1 MGSRGYFRLIAILL
15 LLVVAAAIAFALFA
29 GEGSPQPWMYG
40 VAQLIVIAVAVLL
53 IVLYRKTIKPLNT
66 LTGGID
72 LIKEQDFSTRLRPV
86 RQRDADRIIELFN
99 RMSDRLHNEE
109 LRIQEQNHF
118 LDQLIAA
125 SPAGVLIMDIDHHV
139 DSANPA
145 MNRMLGIDSIGP
157 YRGQLLQDTPLPLLR
172 LLGTLQP
179 DEGRILQTDPLHI
192 YRCTHSS
199 FMDRGFPHPFFMVEP
214 MTEELYEAEKRGY
227 KKVIRVISHEVNNT
241 MAGITSALYAIQQTS
256 TDSGG
261 RGYCRHALD
270 TAVQNRPDE
279 PLHYRLRLDGQDSGP
294 CVQTGG
300 CLRLPAP
307 CDALPGEPQ
316 GAETDS
322 VRHRYR

>member
-241 MAGITSALYAIQQTS
+241 MAGITSALYAMQQTS
-256 TDSGG
+256 TDSGDG
-261 RGYCRHALD
+261 D
-270 TAVQNRPDE
+270 TAAMLSILLSRIDRMSRFITDYASMARIPDPVCRPVDACAF
-279 PLHYRLRLDGQDSGP
+279 LRRVMPFLES
-294 CVQTGG
+294 
-300 CLRLPAP
+300 LRGR
-307 CDALPGEPQ
+307 D
-316 GAETDS
+316 
-322 VRHRYR
+322 R